1 VRGPLVRAVLALDR
15 VTTQAALAAACFAL
29 TLAVAAGAWQVF
41 TRFLLSAPS
50 PWSEALVRQA
60 LVWMVMLGVAGA
72 IRQGALVA
80 IDVTR
85 EALRGKARLLL
96 DIVIFAAIV
105 LLFGVLFWFGW
116 EMANRVRFQSIAGLE
131 VSIAWG
137 YAAIPVGAVFA
148 IIGALAALLDRSA
161 PKGATQAAEG
171 QV

>member
-1 VRGPLVRAVLALDR
+1 MRGAFTRSVLAVDR

-29 TLAVAAGAWQVF
+29 TVAVIAGAWQVV
-41 TRFLLSAPS
+41 TRFVLSQPS

-85 EALRGKARLLL
+85 EAVRGRVRVAL
-96 DIVIFAAIV
+96 DVVIFAAIV

-137 YAAIPVGAVFA
+137 YAAIPVGSVCAV
-148 IIGALAALLDRSA
+148 IGALAALLDRRES
-161 PKGATQAAEG
+161 AAEG

>member
-1 VRGPLVRAVLALDR
+1 MTNRLARTVLAVDR
-15 VTTQAALAAACFAL
+15 ITTQAALAAACFAL
-29 TLAVAAGAWQVF
+29 AVAVSAGAWQVF
-41 TRFLLSAPS
+41 TRFLLEAPS

-85 EALRGKARLLL
+85 LLVKGRARLVL
-96 DIVIFAAIV
+96 DVVIFVSIT

-137 YAAIPVGAVFA
+137 YAAIPVGSVFA
-148 IIGALAALLDRSA
+148 IIGALAALLDRREA
-161 PKGATQAAEG
+161 AAEG